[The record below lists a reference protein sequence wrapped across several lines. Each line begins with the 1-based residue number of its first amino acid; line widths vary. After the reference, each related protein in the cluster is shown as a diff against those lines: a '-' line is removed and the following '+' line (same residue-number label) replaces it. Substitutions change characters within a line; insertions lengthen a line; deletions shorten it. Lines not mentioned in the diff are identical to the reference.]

1 MLTIEITTCVVTL
14 FCRTY
19 GKGYSYTSEKWMQ
32 DKIAFMI
39 IGYCRIPA
47 RDQGESLENQEETL
61 LAHGCE
67 RIYKDI
73 ASGAKAT
80 RPGLEQAKEYARQ
93 GDTIVVTRLDRL
105 GRSTID
111 TLKTVKE
118 LDERGIRIEA
128 LDTQVDTSTPAGRL
142 VLSVIASLAE
152 WERDLLIERTHE
164 GLAHARVQGRF
175 GGRPPK
181 LTATQR
187 QVALSSLQAGMSQR
201 QVAESFGV
209 SRATIARLKSESDSN
224 ISTTSK
230 K

>member
-1 MLTIEITTCVVTL
+1 ML
-14 FCRTY
+14 R
-19 GKGYSYTSEKWMQ
+19 
-32 DKIAFMI
+32 
-39 IGYCRIPA
+39 IGYCRIST
-47 RDQGESLENQEETL
+47 RRQGESLENQEETL
-61 LAHGCE
+61 LTHGCE

-128 LDTQVDTSTPAGRL
+128 LDTQLDTSTPAGRL

-152 WERDLLIERTHE
+152 WERDLLIERTNE
-164 GLAHARVQGRF
+164 GLAHARAQGRI
-175 GGRPPK
+175 GGRPAK
-181 LTATQR
+181 LTANQR
-187 QVALSSLQAGMSQR
+187 QAALNSLEAGMSQR
-201 QVAESFGV
+201 QVAETFGV
-209 SRATIARLKSESDSN
+209 SRSTIARL
-224 ISTTSK
+224 SK
-230 K
+230 DNGSR